1 MSKYSEKYAMLAAA
15 VGLSYDAANDV
26 LYGQKDDYNVM
37 VYAPNSQYPYM
48 LCIYASARNEY
59 GGGLG
64 AADLKAFAK
73 SVGSI
78 ARCEQ
83 KNNSII
89 AYMKNQSN
97 CEKLK
102 GCLGEALSAF
112 TAFLRQRGFT
122 PCCSSCGKGGEVS
135 NYRMMNAYFQLCEEC
150 EAGIRNNL
158 AVVAQQEQQKRE
170 NIIGGVVGALLGSL
184 GGVLCIVVLG
194 QLGYVASLSGVVM
207 AIGVLKGYEKLGGR
221 LTKKGVIISVIIM
234 LIMIYVGN
242 QLDCAIMLYKL
253 LAKGG
258 GAYGLN
264 IFECYRLVP
273 TMVFEI
279 YREELMGDYIINLI
293 MIYVFLLLG
302 AVPTIRNTVYEQDIK
317 GTMVKIGSAGT
328 FDGYGQSGQMP

>member
-26 LYGQKDDYNVM
+26 LYGQRDGYNVM

-59 GGGLG
+59 GGGLNT
-64 AADLKAFAK
+64 ADMKTFAK
-73 SVGSI
+73 SVKPI

-89 AYMKNQSN
+89 VYMKNQSN

-102 GCLGEALSAF
+102 GCLGEALSGF

-158 AVVAQQEQQKRE
+158 AVVAQQEQRKQE
-170 NIIGGVVGALLGSL
+170 NVIGGVVGAILGSL
-184 GGVLCIVVLG
+184 LGVLCIVVLG
-194 QLGYVASLSGVVM
+194 QLGYVASLSGVAM
-207 AIGVLKGYEKLGGR
+207 AIGVLKGYEMLGGK
-221 LTKKGVIISVIIM
+221 LTKKGVIISSIIM
-234 LIMIYVGN
+234 LLMTYVGN
-242 QLDCAIMLYKL
+242 QLDWAIEL
-253 LAKGG
+253 LTKGG
-258 GAYGLN
+258 GARAGYN
-264 IFECYRLVP
+264 VFECYQMIP
-273 TMVFEI
+273 
-279 YREELMGDYIINLI
+279 ELLSVGMIEMSAYIINLV

-302 AVPTIRNTVYEQDIK
+302 AVPTIRNKIYEQDIK
-317 GTMVKIGSAGT
+317 GTMVKIGSANS
-328 FDGYGQSGQMP
+328 FDGYVQSNTP